1 MSGPK
6 RLGALPLESL
16 LTRDQDNK
24 TVMNWISGIPD
35 PQEDVTTTIHNG
47 PSAQIPTVTQGF
59 SVLTGPQTGLS
70 KKDKQISS
78 QSTQLSQEEEV
89 FGGLR
94 APIMKGFDSKG
105 QTSKPIVTEGVA
117 SMVTT
122 SPALTP
128 GRHMLRRYSSTQ
140 NLRGSASRAEVST
153 GHKKAGGFANN
164 S

>member
-1 MSGPK
+1 
-6 RLGALPLESL
+6 
-16 LTRDQDNK
+16 
-24 TVMNWISGIPD
+24 MNWISGIPD
-35 PQEDVTTTIHNG
+35 PQEDVTITLHNG
-47 PSAQIPTVTQGF
+47 PGAHIPTVTQGF

-89 FGGLR
+89 SGGLR
-94 APIMKGFDSKG
+94 TPIMKGFGSKG

-117 SMVTT
+117 SMVT

-140 NLRGSASRAEVST
+140 NLRDSASRAEFLT
-153 GHKKAGGFANN
+153 DREKAGGFANN